1 MAAGCENA
9 RLRGGG
15 LGNAG
20 FHLWGSNH
28 SHHAFCLCARLLFVY
43 DHDGPVSVGARVSG
57 HNRYTIE
64 ATRQH
69 GGPWVYAFKVDG
81 RALITSERL
90 GRVRD
95 YAEWYCGYVPKV
107 TFK

>member
-1 MAAGCENA
+1 M
-9 RLRGGG
+9 
-15 LGNAG
+15 
-20 FHLWGSNH
+20 
-28 SHHAFCLCARLLFVY
+28 
-43 DHDGPVSVGARVSG
+43 SG